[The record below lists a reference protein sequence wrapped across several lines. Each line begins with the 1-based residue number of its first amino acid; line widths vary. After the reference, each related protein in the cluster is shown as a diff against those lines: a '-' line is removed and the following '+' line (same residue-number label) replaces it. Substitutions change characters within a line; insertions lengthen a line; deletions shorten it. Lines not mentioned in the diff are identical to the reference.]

1 MPSKRHLALCIDV
14 TPAKLIFFSVL
25 NLAVPGEDLG
35 IGGVKSDENPAGE
48 CRGFYT
54 Y

>member
-1 MPSKRHLALCIDV
+1 MPSKRHLALCIDC
-14 TPAKLIFFSVL
+14 TAGQADFFSVL
-25 NLAVPGEDLG
+25 NLAVPSEDLG
-35 IGGVKSDENPAGE
+35 IGGVKSDENPAGK